1 MGKPD
6 YADGTIQAK
15 AAFTADFGLPDDIPL
30 DQVAPL
36 IERDRLIMSQQ
47 PGMRQKH
54 LPMRLDLASGNFFSC
69 VRYIFDTA
77 ENAEKYKA
85 WAENDFIV
93 SSLLQGLPVAE
104 RSHYWI
110 GGTDQG
116 LEGTFAWVTGEA
128 FGAYTN
134 FWAAEPNNSNNEDF
148 LAFDLRSGGWRWND
162 APDNLA
168 QAYGFARGYIME
180 RSQLTQV
187 PEPASIT
194 LLGVGLLAAAFARRK
209 RA

>member
-1 MGKPD
+1 MSTSKRLYLAAALLSAATVPQL
-6 YADGTIQAK
+6 AQA
-15 AAFTADFGLPDDIPL
+15 IPIL
-30 DQVAPL
+30 NGHEYQLV
-36 IERDRLIMSQQ
+36 
-47 PGMRQKH
+47 
-54 LPMRLDLASGNFFSC
+54 
-69 VRYIFDTA
+69 
-77 ENAEKYKA
+77 NAEGTSWTSANAAAISAGWYLA
-85 WAENDFIV
+85 TVTTATENDFIV
-93 SSLLQGLPVAE
+93 SSLLQGLPVAD

-110 GGTDQG
+110 GGTDSG
-116 LEGTFAWVTGEA
+116 LEGTFTWVTGEA

-134 FWAAEPNNSNNEDF
+134 FWTGEPNNISNEDF

-194 LLGVGLLAAAFARRK
+194 LVGVGLLAAAFARRK

>member
-1 MGKPD
+1 MSTSKRLYLAAALLSATTVPQL
-6 YADGTIQAK
+6 AQA
-15 AAFTADFGLPDDIPL
+15 IPIL
-30 DQVAPL
+30 NGHEYQLV
-36 IERDRLIMSQQ
+36 
-47 PGMRQKH
+47 
-54 LPMRLDLASGNFFSC
+54 
-69 VRYIFDTA
+69 
-77 ENAEKYKA
+77 NAEGSSWTSANAAATSAGWYLA
-85 WAENDFIV
+85 TVTTAVENDFIV
-93 SSLLQGLPVAE
+93 SSLLQGLPVAD

-110 GGTDQG
+110 GGTDSG

-134 FWAAEPNNSNNEDF
+134 FWSGEPNNINNEDF

-180 RSQLTQV
+180 RSQPTQV
-187 PEPASIT
+187 PEPVSIA
-194 LLGVGLLAAAFARRK
+194 LVGLGLLAAAFARRK